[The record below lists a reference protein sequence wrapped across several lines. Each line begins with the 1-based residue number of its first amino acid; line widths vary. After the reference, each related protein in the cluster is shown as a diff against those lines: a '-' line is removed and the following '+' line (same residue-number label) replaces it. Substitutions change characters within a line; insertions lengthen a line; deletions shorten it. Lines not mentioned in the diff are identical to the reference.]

1 VGRSWMPF
9 WLATFLFVTT
19 FIFLFNWQA
28 VTSQGRL
35 KKVLVSAISMGVG
48 TSFLVSYVFQEL
60 FLVRLP

>member
-1 VGRSWMPF
+1 MGRSWMPF

-19 FIFLFNWQA
+19 FIFLFNWQT
-28 VTSQGRL
+28 VTSQGRV
-35 KKVLVSAISMGVG
+35 KKVLVSAISMGIG